1 MEAMSEPS
9 PPVTTPADA
18 NPAPAAPDATGP
30 ARVARDSG
38 APKTPM
44 SAAPLAGSVAASTAT
59 TQAVPATAAEDR
71 AAQTGVQF
79 PTRAPITPTTTAS
92 TVVPPPSPMSAGSVG
107 GALFSLI
114 LVVALILA
122 LGWLARRMPGV
133 ARNSNVTGL
142 RVVASLPIGQR
153 ERLLVVEVGDTQLL
167 IGAGPGG
174 IQTLHTLEQPLQES
188 PAATGPSPFAQLL
201 AQHFGKQHSGKKTA

>member
-9 PPVTTPADA
+9 PPATTPADA
-18 NPAPAAPDATGP
+18 VPAPAVPDATGP

-59 TQAVPATAAEDR
+59 ATTQAVPVTTAQDR

-79 PTRAPITPTTTAS
+79 PTRAPITATAS
-92 TVVPPPSPMSAGSVG
+92 TAVPPPSPTGAGAVG
-107 GALFSLI
+107 GALLSLI

-122 LGWLARRMPGV
+122 LGWLVRRMPGF
-133 ARNSNVTGL
+133 ARSGNVTGL
-142 RVVASLPIGQR
+142 RVVATLPIGQR
-153 ERLLVVEVGDTQLL
+153 ERLMVVEVGDTQLL

-174 IQTLHTLEQPLQES
+174 IHTLHTLEQPLQET
-188 PAATGPSPFAQLL
+188 PVPDGPSPFAQLL
-201 AQHFGKQHSGKKTA
+201 AQHFGKKTA

>member
-1 MEAMSEPS
+1 MEAISEPA
-9 PPVTTPADA
+9 PPASTPADA
-18 NPAPAAPDATGP
+18 DTAPAAPDATGP

-59 TQAVPATAAEDR
+59 TESVPVTTAEDR
-71 AAQTGVQF
+71 ATQTGVQF
-79 PTRAPITPTTTAS
+79 PTRAPITTTAS
-92 TVVPPPSPMSAGSVG
+92 TGVPPPAAVDAGSVG

-133 ARNSNVTGL
+133 ARTGNVTGL

-188 PAATGPSPFAQLL
+188 PTPAGPSPFAQLL
-201 AQHFGKQHSGKKTA
+201 AQHFGKKTA